1 MKNTNVYMMLDYENN
16 NNSKKIINKD
26 YNKAIIT
33 KLCANYLEQHIIN
46 DQITKRI
53 DKASCQGYISCNGYS
68 YSFPM
73 KNNTESSKNSFLQI
87 QFEMIEGHI
96 CNEEFTFWKKNPNI
110 IECAN
115 NMVFPIVYL
124 FEGIDPNN
132 SYKYSRFN
140 KFNKPPVVPEYS
152 YIHFSETKL
161 QLEGKQPIDYDKY
174 PLLKLSIEPV
184 RDRISRYLTKCN
196 YHHRFWLPS
205 MNAGNVVEILFEENS
220 I

>member
-1 MKNTNVYMMLDYENN
+1 MKMKNTNVFMMLDYDNIKKNINN
-16 NNSKKIINKD
+16 QQINKT
-26 YNKAIIT
+26 IIT
-33 KLCANYLEQHIIN
+33 KLCANFLEQHIIN

-73 KNNTESSKNSFLQI
+73 KNNAESSKNSFLQI
-87 QFEMIEGHI
+87 QFEIIEGYI
-96 CNEEFTFWKKNPNI
+96 CNTEFTFWNKNPLIN
-110 IECAN
+110 EKYN
-115 NMVFPIVYL
+115 NVVFPIVYL

-161 QLEGKQPIDYDKY
+161 QLDGKQPFDYDKY

-205 MNAGNVVEILFEENS
+205 MNAGNVVEILFEDNAV
-220 I
+220 